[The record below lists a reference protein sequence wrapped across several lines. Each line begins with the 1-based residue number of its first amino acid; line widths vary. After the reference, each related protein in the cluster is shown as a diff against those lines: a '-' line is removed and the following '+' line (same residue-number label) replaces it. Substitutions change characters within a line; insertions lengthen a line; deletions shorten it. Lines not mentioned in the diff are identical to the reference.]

1 MSNNM
6 NGSSSYMPVGTTLQ
20 AGKYRIVS
28 HLASGGFG
36 NTYKA
41 KNLFFDEIVAI
52 KEFYMKGV
60 THRDAETQDVSVSNS
75 DNEPMFIEQKEK
87 FLKEARRIYK
97 LSKLGCKN
105 IVDVKDFFEEN
116 GTAYYVMGYIE
127 GQPLSKKTKEA
138 MPEHRLPQR
147 EVYDYFMQVLKA
159 LEVVHDKNL
168 FHLDL
173 KPGNVMIDSEG
184 KAMLIDFGAS
194 KQTHPDGSEATRTA
208 LCYTPGYA
216 PLEQMEQDLDNI
228 GSWTDLYSLGATLFF
243 ALTGKTPPKPLQL
256 IQEGEEAFRFP
267 DDIVPEMRQLVVKLM
282 KPNRMER
289 FQSVDEVRQW
299 VQKNIKK
306 PEKLPDEVKRPDDEE
321 ETEIILARPDKEIKE
336 RLEREKREKEERA
349 RKEQEEKERK
359 DLERKEKERKEKERK
374 EREKKEKEE
383 RERKEREK
391 KELESRK
398 TSLSSETPEKPAFLS
413 KLPLNKT
420 AIIAGVAFISILLG
434 VIGLKTCGSAP
445 EEKTPAVKAAPQNTS
460 PEAIT
465 VENLQAHNKLGD
477 YLYTGAVDADS
488 LPHGKGEAVFSN
500 SATAKSYK
508 GFFVHGVMDGPD
520 AEYVFQNG
528 DTFIG
533 SFKDGHFDEGKLTI
547 AQTGESYV
555 GKFNEEGVPPSDA
568 DGNPT
573 EGTWYD
579 KDGNEL

>member
-60 THRDAETQDVSVSNS
+60 THRDAETQNVSVSNS

-127 GQPLSKKTKEA
+127 GQSLSKKTKEA

-147 EVYDYFMQVLKA
+147 EVYEYLMQVLSA

-173 KPGNVMIDSEG
+173 KPGNVMVDNEG

-194 KQTHPDGSEATRTA
+194 KQTNPDGGEATRTA

-216 PLEQMEQDLDNI
+216 PIEQMEQDLDNI
-228 GSWTDLYSLGATLFF
+228 GPWTDLYSMGATLFF
-243 ALTGKTPPKPLQL
+243 ALTGKTPPKPIKL
-256 IQEGEEAFRFP
+256 IQEGEEALKFP
-267 DDIVPEMRQLVVKLM
+267 DDIVPGMRQLVVKLM
-282 KPNRMER
+282 KPNRQDR

-299 VQKNIKK
+299 IQKNIKK

-321 ETEIILARPDKEIKE
+321 ETEIIVTRPDKEKKE
-336 RLEREKREKEERA
+336 LLERE
-349 RKEQEEKERK
+349 RKAQ
-359 DLERKEKERKEKERK
+359 
-374 EREKKEKEE
+374 EE
-383 RERKEREK
+383 RERKERLEKEKKAQEEREK
-391 KELESRK
+391 KERLEKERK
-398 TSLSSETPEKPAFLS
+398 AQEERERKVFETEAHEKKIIEPSAL
-413 KLPLNKT
+413 KKY
-420 AIIAGVAFISILLG
+420 AIIGGAAFIAILLC
-434 VIGLKTCGSAP
+434 VLGLKTCGSAS
-445 EEKTPAVKAAPQNTS
+445 EEKTPVVTAAPQTES

-465 VENLQAHNKLGD
+465 VENMKASNTLGD
-477 YLYTGAVDADS
+477 YLYTGMIDADS

-508 GFFVHGVMDGPD
+508 GSFVHGVMDGPD

-528 DTFIG
+528 DAFIG

-547 AQTGESYV
+547 AQTGEYYV
-555 GKFNEEGVPPSDA
+555 GKFNVDGVPPTDA

-573 EGTWYD
+573 EGKWYD

>member
-20 AGKYRIVS
+20 AGKYRIES

-60 THRDAETQDVSVSNS
+60 THRDAETQNVSVSNS

-138 MPEHRLPQR
+138 KPEHRLPQR
-147 EVYDYFMQVLKA
+147 EVYEYLIQVLDA

-173 KPGNVMIDSEG
+173 KPGNVMIDHEG
-184 KAMLIDFGAS
+184 RAMLIDFGAS
-194 KQTHPDGSEATRTA
+194 KQTNPDGGEATRTA

-228 GSWTDLYSLGATLFF
+228 GPWTDLYALGATLFF
-243 ALTGKTPPKPLQL
+243 ALTGKTPPKPIKL

-267 DDIVPEMRQLVVKLM
+267 NDIVPGMRQLVVRLM
-282 KPNRMER
+282 MPNRTER

-299 VQKNIKK
+299 IQKNLKK
-306 PEKLPDEVKRPDDEE
+306 PEKLPDVVETPDDEEVTEVIVKRPD
-321 ETEIILARPDKEIKE
+321 KEKKD
-336 RLEREKREKEERA
+336 RLEREKREKEKRERE
-349 RKEQEEKERK
+349 REERERQERERQEK
-359 DLERKEKERKEKERK
+359 
-374 EREKKEKEE
+374 EKKEKEKRE
-383 RERKEREK
+383 REAREKKEREK
-391 KELESRK
+391 IKIAPPVSSDSLDNTDTPESPV
-398 TSLSSETPEKPAFLS
+398 LSSMLGLKKYALVGG
-413 KLPLNKT
+413 
-420 AIIAGVAFISILLG
+420 AAFIAILLG

-445 EEKTPAVKAAPQNTS
+445 EEKTPVVATTPQAST
-460 PEAIT
+460 PETIT
-465 VENLQAHNKLGD
+465 VENMKASNQLGD

-488 LPHGKGEAVFSN
+488 LPHGKGEAIFSN
-500 SATAKSYK
+500 SPTAKSYK
-508 GFFVHGVMDGPD
+508 GTFVHGVMDGSD

-547 AQTGESYV
+547 AQTGEYYV
-555 GKFNEEGVPPSDA
+555 GKFNNEGVPPTDG

-573 EGTWYD
+573 AGNWYD
-579 KDGNEL
+579 KDGNQL

>member
-60 THRDAETQDVSVSNS
+60 THRDAETQNVSVSNS

-97 LSKLGCKN
+97 LSKLGCQN

-127 GQPLSKKTKEA
+127 GQSLSKKTKEA

-147 EVYDYFMQVLKA
+147 EVYEYLMQVLSA

-173 KPGNVMIDSEG
+173 KPGNVMVDNEG

-194 KQTHPDGSEATRTA
+194 KQTNPDGGEATRTA

-216 PLEQMEQDLDNI
+216 PIEQMEQDLDNI
-228 GSWTDLYSLGATLFF
+228 GPWTDLYSMGATLFF
-243 ALTGKTPPKPLQL
+243 ALTGKTPPKPIKL
-256 IQEGEEAFRFP
+256 IQEGEEALKFP
-267 DDIVPEMRQLVVKLM
+267 DDIVPGMRQLVVKLM
-282 KPNRMER
+282 KPNRQDR

-299 VQKNIKK
+299 IQKNIKK
-306 PEKLPDEVKRPDDEE
+306 PEKLPDEVIRPDDEE
-321 ETEIILARPDKEIKE
+321 ETEVIVIRPDKEIKE
-336 RLEREKREKEERA
+336 RLERDRRAQEEREKEER
-349 RKEQEEKERK
+349 QEKE
-359 DLERKEKERKEKERK
+359 
-374 EREKKEKEE
+374 KKAQEE
-383 RERKEREK
+383 RERKERQERERRAQEERERKERQERERRAQEGHEKEAQEK
-391 KELESRK
+391 KKIDPSALK
-398 TSLSSETPEKPAFLS
+398 KY
-413 KLPLNKT
+413 
-420 AIIAGVAFISILLG
+420 AIIGGAAFIAILLG
-434 VIGLKTCGSAP
+434 VLGLKTCGSAP
-445 EEKTPAVKAAPQNTS
+445 EEKTPAVTVAPQTES

-465 VENLQAHNKLGD
+465 VENMKASNTLGD
-477 YLYTGAVDADS
+477 YLYTGMIDADS

-500 SATAKSYK
+500 SETAKSYK
-508 GFFVHGVMDGPD
+508 GSFVHGVMDGSD

-528 DTFIG
+528 DAFIG

-547 AQTGESYV
+547 AQTGEYYV
-555 GKFNEEGVPPSDA
+555 GKFNVDGVPPTDA

-573 EGTWYD
+573 DGKWYD